1 MTQESTT
8 NQQTMTPKFESAPS
22 YRDEATDDKNLFRVV
37 DRENEWSHYKLK
49 AGDKETFM
57 PSVNHILG
65 IGFPK
70 GQGLL
75 NWLKTKTAE
84 ESDKI
89 LKHAGERG
97 SRTHVAIRDLI
108 QGQTLSAQAYYKNED
123 GSSTPLQMDE
133 WDFLLSWAAWCEVY
147 KPQMLKHETAVY
159 HPKYKYAGTVDFIG
173 TITIPALQPVNVN
186 GKMMKFGEPVTVSC
200 LLDWK
205 TSGGIYDE
213 YKLQTAAYA
222 ACMKLK
228 PKQAF
233 YTGVI
238 RLGTKHKNGGFEMQL
253 WDRNQTLINFKQ
265 FLKSKDTYHFINGT
279 DWKPDIEQI
288 PLVLKVDVPQIK
300 PNGPK
305 QNKPRNEKPD
315 KPGAQVRVR
324 KVPSGGHR
332 SGNADK
338 VHNEPVQKA

>member
-1 MTQESTT
+1 METTKTATTLAQMST
-8 NQQTMTPKFESAPS
+8 APS
-22 YRDEATDDKNLFRVV
+22 YQNQATDDKHLFRVV
-37 DRENEWSHYKLK
+37 DREGSWTHYFQDELQKY
-49 AGDKETFM
+49 F

-75 NWLKTKTAE
+75 NWLKNKTAE

-97 SRTHVAIRDLI
+97 SRVHDAIRDLI
-108 QGQTLSAQAYYKNED
+108 QGQTLSIQAYYKNED
-123 GSSTPLQMDE
+123 GSSTPLQTEE
-133 WDFLLSWAAWCEVY
+133 WNYLLSWAAWCDKF

-159 HPKYKYAGTVDFIG
+159 NKKYGYAGTVDFIG
-173 TITIPALQPVNVN
+173 TIEIPAGTKVYID
-186 GKMMKFGEPVTVSC
+186 GKLTITPDKGPNDTDYKPKIISC

-205 TSGGIYDE
+205 TSGAIYDE

-228 PKQAF
+228 PKQEF

-238 RLGTKHKNGGFEMQL
+238 RLGTKHKNGGYEMHL
-253 WDRNQTLINFKQ
+253 YSRALTIFHFKQ
-265 FLKSKDTYHFINGT
+265 FLKTKDTYHFINGT

-300 PNGPK
+300 SNGKPNAGK
-305 QNKPRNEKPD
+305 
-315 KPGAQVRVR
+315 
-324 KVPSGGHR
+324 
-332 SGNADK
+332 
-338 VHNEPVQKA
+338 